1 MLMPRVASVCQKFR
15 TLILLF
21 PFLGISA
28 YSPRVVRVSL
38 KHIAVLIRQS
48 YQRALEIVV
57 GIQQGVVAA
66 ILYEQTSA
74 CKVVNFSDITNGI
87 CLFFVISEIIAD
99 TLSYTKFQ
107 LNAEVT
113 FRIPKFIVSLHQ
125 QNQKQI

>member
-1 MLMPRVASVCQKFR
+1 MLMTGVASIYQMIL

-28 YSPRVVRVSL
+28 CPPRVVRVSL
-38 KHIAVLIRQS
+38 KHIAVFIRQS

-74 CKVVNFSDITNGI
+74 CKVVNFSDIANGI
-87 CLFFVISEIIAD
+87 CLFFVISTIIAVP
-99 TLSYTKFQ
+99 LSYTKFQ
-107 LNAEVT
+107 LNAEVI
-113 FRIPKFIVSLHQ
+113 FCIPKFIVSLHQ
-125 QNQKQI
+125 QNQKLI